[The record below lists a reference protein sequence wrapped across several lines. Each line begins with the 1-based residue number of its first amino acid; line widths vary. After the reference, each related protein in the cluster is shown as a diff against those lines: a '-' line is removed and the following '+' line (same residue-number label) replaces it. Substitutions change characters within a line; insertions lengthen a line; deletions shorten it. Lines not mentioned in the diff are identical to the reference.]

1 MAAQDIIIFEPTTSE
16 ESEALK
22 AFGTALKLKFKIA
35 ESAENTINQENEIPE
50 WHKAIVAERL
60 EDYQKNP
67 QTNQNFDTLLK
78 DIRAK
83 YNL

>member
-1 MAAQDIIIFEPTTSE
+1 MATQDIIIFEPSTSE

-22 AFGTALKLKFKIA
+22 AFGKALKLKFKVA
-35 ESAENTINQENEIPE
+35 ESGEKTINQANEIPE
-50 WHKAIVAERL
+50 WHKVIVAERL

-67 QTNQNFDTLLK
+67 QTNQNFDSLLK
-78 DIRAK
+78 DIRTK